1 MKMLKLLM
9 ATLAFVSLGAQ
20 GAASDTD
27 ITCDDLRARL
37 EPTPEALQRFS
48 DLQGACEGV
57 VERNGALFVK
67 ISAVV
72 RRTGNRTTTLYLPA
86 TDHTFDVSPKRN
98 ARVLVGDRK
107 VRPRDLQR
115 GQSISIYISVD
126 EFSQP
131 IIDEIAM
138 ATPDDDIDSYPM
150 EAATALPTT
159 ASPWP
164 AVALFGLLLL
174 GAGYVMR
181 RVRVA

>member
-1 MKMLKLLM
+1 MKMLKYLV
-9 ATLAFVSLGAQ
+9 ATLVFVAFGAH
-20 GAASDTD
+20 AAATSTE
-27 ITCDDLRARL
+27 ITCDDLRQRL
-37 EPTPEALQRFS
+37 EPTPEALARFS

-67 ISAVV
+67 IGAIV

-98 ARVLVGDRK
+98 TRVLVDGRK

-115 GQSISIYISVD
+115 GQSISIYLSVD

-138 ATPDDDIDSYPM
+138 ATPNDDIESYPM
-150 EAATALPTT
+150 EAASALPTT

-174 GAGYVMR
+174 GAGFVMR
-181 RVRVA
+181 RLRVA